1 MFYRYFEILL
11 FFYGLD
17 YPYRFIL
24 VIFCIVFSTKLIL
37 MLALVVRGLKG
48 VSAFFQ
54 TIHLLI
60 LCPLILALLNHF
72 R

>member
-1 MFYRYFEILL
+1 MRFCCFSMDWTTLN
-11 FFYGLD
+11 
-17 YPYRFIL
+17 RFIL
-24 VIFCIVFSTKLIL
+24 VIFLHCFQHQLIL

-54 TIHLLI
+54 TIHLPI